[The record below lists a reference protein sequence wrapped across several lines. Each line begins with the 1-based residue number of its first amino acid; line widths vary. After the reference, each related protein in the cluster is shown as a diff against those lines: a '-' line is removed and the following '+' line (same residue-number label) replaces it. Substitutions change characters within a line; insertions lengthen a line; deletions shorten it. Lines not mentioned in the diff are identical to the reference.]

1 MEQEKAELR
10 YFHHFWEHIL
20 LKQMMEIE
28 KRYFD
33 RIPLATD
40 LYEELQAR
48 WADKVVI
55 PFIDFSVATVCS
67 LNCKYCTQW
76 MPYIKGGR
84 IYSAKEVRKWFEN
97 IFRYVDYIHIISPF
111 GGEAFLNPEYAE
123 ILELMLEYQQAGKI
137 GFIRIVTNGTIYPNE
152 RLQKVLCNPNILILI
167 SDYEHVLN
175 EKQCENYKRF
185 IAFLEENHCKYFA
198 IKMEWTDLGVP
209 GQRAELTEDMAREWF
224 ETCFVKDCAGIYDGN
239 LYHCPRT
246 YTLENRGDAIPK
258 ADEVIRFEEVTS
270 KEEMKE
276 RLDRFY
282 MLDNLSTCAWCKAP
296 GGRKSIP
303 SAEQV

>member
-1 MEQEKAELR
+1 MEQEKEELR

-20 LKQMMEIE
+20 MKQMLEIE
-28 KRYFD
+28 KRYFN
-33 RIPLATD
+33 RVPLATD
-40 LYEELQAR
+40 LYEELQEL

-67 LNCKYCTQW
+67 LKCKYCTQW
-76 MPYIKGGR
+76 LPYIKEGK
-84 IYSAKEVRKWFEN
+84 IYTAKEVSKWFEN

-123 ILELMLEYQQAGKI
+123 ILEEILEYQKEGKI
-137 GFIRIVTNGTIYPNE
+137 GYIRIVTNGTIFPSE
-152 RLQKVLCNPNILILI
+152 RLQKVLCNPNILILV
-167 SDYEHVLN
+167 SDYEHVLT

-185 IAFLEENHCKYFA
+185 MAFLEKNHCKYYV

-209 GQRAELTEDMAREWF
+209 GQKAVLTKEMAREWF
-224 ETCFVKDCAGIYDGN
+224 ETCFIKDCAGIYNGN
-239 LYHCPRT
+239 LYHCART
-246 YTLENRGDAIPK
+246 YLLENRGDAMPK

-276 RLDRFY
+276 RLNRFY
-282 MLDNLSTCAWCKAP
+282 MLDNLSACAWCKAP
-296 GGRKSIP
+296 NGRKNIP
-303 SAEQV
+303 SAEQL